1 MNSMKRLLSLA
12 LLAAMPLT
20 ALAKDEA
27 SKIAGTYKG
36 ETRAKGRDSREQ
48 SQDRA
53 PTPSR
58 HHTMT
63 LDLGK
68 DGTATLTQSPTGA
81 DEITSFAHW
90 SLQGDVL
97 KLTFD
102 PVDKQPY
109 PHAHHLPLRPQDA
122 DARRLQPRPLANPPA
137 ATTEV
142 RKKQQRTNPSRSTA
156 WTQRS

>member
-1 MNSMKRLLSLA
+1 MKRLLSLA
-12 LLAAMPLT
+12 LLAALPLT
-20 ALAKDEA
+20 ALAKDES

-36 ETRAKGRDSREQ
+36 ETRAKGESRDQ
-48 SQDRA
+48 SNEGTYA
-53 PTPSR
+53 IR

-102 PVDKQPY
+102 PVDKQPTPTPITFRY
-109 PHAHHLPLRPQDA
+109 DHKTLTPTVYNHDLWRTLP
-122 DARRLQPRPLANPPA
+122 PPA
-137 ATTEV
+137 L
-142 RKKQQRTNPSRSTA
+142 KFQKQHDVNGEF
-156 WTQRS
+156 

>member
-1 MNSMKRLLSLA
+1 MKRLLSLA
-12 LLAAMPLT
+12 LLATLPLT

-36 ETRAKGRDSREQ
+36 ETRAKGESRDQ
-48 SQDRA
+48 SNEGTYA
-53 PTPSR
+53 IR

-102 PVDKQPY
+102 PVDKQPTPTPITFRY
-109 PHAHHLPLRPQDA
+109 DHKTLTPTVYNHDLWRTLPP
-122 DARRLQPRPLANPPA
+122 PPL
-137 ATTEV
+137 
-142 RKKQQRTNPSRSTA
+142 KFQKQHDVNGEF
-156 WTQRS
+156 

>member
-36 ETRAKGRDSREQ
+36 ETRAKGESRDQ
-48 SQDRA
+48 SNEGTYA
-53 PTPSR
+53 TR

-81 DEITSFAHW
+81 DEITSFATRA
-90 SLQGDVL
+90 SRA
-97 KLTFD
+97 TCSNS
-102 PVDKQPY
+102 PSIRSTSSP
-109 PHAHHLPLRPQDA
+109 LP
-122 DARRLQPRPLANPPA
+122 PPSPS
-137 ATTEV
+137 ATTT
-142 RKKQQRTNPSRSTA
+142 RR
-156 WTQRS
+156 